1 MLIKTLNGDT
11 MPAFTPTEILER
23 RSSFLSK
30 RRSHSD
36 FLMTLDVITG
46 IENIIKVHGFVNYD
60 SAINLA
66 YIATSNLFNAY
77 DFKFG
82 YVYRISSQYIPE
94 YIRDNEEEIH
104 RFLEYVILILI
115 ALGWVVSQKED
126 TDWYYFVFAPL
137 QSLTPEAI
145 ELETKQRIN
154 QMACIAL
161 KTINAGLQSHTEVF
175 YAADLGLPESY
186 HPSDFELIF
195 NRLSELLSPGWTL
208 QPLPGQGFKI
218 KPATPK

>member
-1 MLIKTLNGDT
+1 MLIRTRNGDT
-11 MPAFTPTEILER
+11 VPVFIPTEILER
-23 RSSFLSK
+23 RSSFLSQN
-30 RRSHSD
+30 RSHSD
-36 FLMTLDVITG
+36 FQLTEEIKTG
-46 IENIIKVHGFVNYD
+46 IDKVIMIHGWINYD
-60 SAINLA
+60 SAINLV
-66 YIATSNLFNAY
+66 YCATSNLFNAY
-77 DFKFG
+77 DFKVG
-82 YVYRISSQYIPE
+82 YDYRIPNAYIPE
-94 YIRDNEEEIH
+94 YIRNDEKEIH
-104 RFLEYVILILI
+104 RFLEYVILILT

-126 TDWYYFVFAPL
+126 ANWYYFAFAPL
-137 QSLTPEAI
+137 QALTPEAI

-154 QMACIAL
+154 QMAWTAL
-161 KTINAGLQSHTEVF
+161 KAINDGLQSHTEVF